1 MKGLVLIGDY
11 YEDTELIAT
20 IDVLL
25 RHNEELVLASMMK
38 RNDVTSKLNLVV
50 HYDKLIECSRIK

>member
-1 MKGLVLIGDY
+1 MKGLVLVGDY

-38 RNDVTSKLNLVV
+38 RNDVTSKLNLMV
-50 HYDKLIECSRIK
+50 HYDKLIEDSGW